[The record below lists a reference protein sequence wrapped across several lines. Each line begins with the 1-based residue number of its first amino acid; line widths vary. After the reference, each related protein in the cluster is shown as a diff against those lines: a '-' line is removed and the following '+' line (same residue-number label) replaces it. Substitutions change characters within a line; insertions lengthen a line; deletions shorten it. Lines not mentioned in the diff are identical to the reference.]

1 MTTLGGGNVVETKA
15 KRHRR
20 RHSPTLEKLKSLQ
33 YGSPSEIVLSIVN
46 SNTSC
51 SFNWLLSHSSFDEKE
66 LADIIKKLTE
76 ENSLISTIPNISK
89 SFFFSK
95 DRWEH
100 MLGVTNETL
109 ESFHRQFPLRQGIQ
123 REELRNKLVLSPESF
138 NSVVNVLEE
147 KKLVKDFNSLIS
159 IYAHKPYLTKEQIQ
173 LSESFV
179 AHIAKGGF
187 SPRTDLEVDHDI
199 LNFLIENKEVVQV
212 ADGIVFSTSIF
223 EEMVI
228 GLRTYISQ
236 NGEITVGDFRDLYKT
251 SRKYALA
258 VMDYLDQQ
266 QITKRVG
273 DARIL
278 RE

>member
-1 MTTLGGGNVVETKA
+1 MKVAVILFNLGGPDKLENVEPFLFNLFNDPAILNLPSFIRYPLA
-15 KRHRR
+15 KLISKKRAPIAKDIYKEIGGS
-20 RHSPTLEKLKSLQ
+20 SPILKLTQDQAESLEKSLNRNEKAFN
-33 YGSPSEIVLSIVN
+33 YKVFITMRCWHPRASE
-46 SNTSC
+46 
-51 SFNWLLSHSSFDEKE
+51 
-66 LADIIKKLTE
+66 
-76 ENSLISTIPNISK
+76 TI
-89 SFFFSK
+89 
-95 DRWEH
+95 
-100 MLGVTNETL
+100 
-109 ESFHRQFPLRQGIQ
+109 
-123 REELRNKLVLSPESF
+123 
-138 NSVVNVLEE
+138 
-147 KKLVKDFNSLIS
+147 KLVKDFNSLIS
-159 IYAHKPYLTKEQIQ
+159 TYAHKPYLTKEQIQ

-212 ADGIVFSTSIF
+212 ADGIVFCTSIF

>member
-1 MTTLGGGNVVETKA
+1 M
-15 KRHRR
+15 
-20 RHSPTLEKLKSLQ
+20 
-33 YGSPSEIVLSIVN
+33 
-46 SNTSC
+46 
-51 SFNWLLSHSSFDEKE
+51 
-66 LADIIKKLTE
+66 
-76 ENSLISTIPNISK
+76 
-89 SFFFSK
+89 
-95 DRWEH
+95 
-100 MLGVTNETL
+100 
-109 ESFHRQFPLRQGIQ
+109 
-123 REELRNKLVLSPESF
+123 
-138 NSVVNVLEE
+138 
-147 KKLVKDFNSLIS
+147 
-159 IYAHKPYLTKEQIQ
+159 
-173 LSESFV
+173 
-179 AHIAKGGF
+179 
-187 SPRTDLEVDHDI
+187 EVDHDI

-278 RE
+278 RK